1 LINHK
6 ELRNAREVI
15 KFLSLNTFCPEFLV
29 QCPQLLLTS
38 REKANYSINLVQFIP
53 QFNLFVTSSNN
64 KKQNRSNIK
73 IYNFKESSLV
83 EDTYLLKQKNYTTG
97 NDGPANAESAQSF
110 ADAQSAQ
117 SKGRTM
123 SFVS

>member
-1 LINHK
+1 MINHK

-29 QCPQLLLTS
+29 QCPQLLLTN

-83 EDTYLLKQKNYTTG
+83 EDTYLLKQKNYTTANNG
-97 NDGPANAESAQSF
+97 AANAESAQSF

>member
-29 QCPQLLLTS
+29 QCPQLLLS
-38 REKANYSINLVQFIP
+38 NREKANYSINLVQFIP

-83 EDTYLLKQKNYTTG
+83 EDTYLLKQKNYTTANIG
-97 NDGPANAESAQSF
+97 TANAESAQSF